1 MSKAMN
7 AGEAG
12 AAAKRVVRKLREW
25 GSEENLAGMARFGID
40 TSHALGVPLSRLRP
54 LAKELGRNHEL
65 ALALWNTGVREAR
78 VVAFLCDDPRKVTRG
93 QANQWARE
101 SGSWDVCDG
110 MIIHLLRK
118 TPFAWELAERW
129 ARQKQQWVRR
139 AGFVMIASLVVHD
152 KGAPDAR
159 FLEFLPL
166 IEEYAVDDRNFVKK
180 AVNWA
185 LRQIGKRS
193 PELRSEAIEV
203 AERLAGSESAAA
215 RWVGKDALRELR
227 TKGGR

>member
-1 MSKAMN
+1 MN
-7 AGEAG
+7 AREAA
-12 AAAKRVVRKLREW
+12 AAAKRIVRKLRGW
-25 GSEENLAGMARFGID
+25 GSEENLAGMARFGVD
-40 TSHALGVPLSRLRP
+40 TSHALGVPLSKLRP
-54 LAKELGRNHEL
+54 LAKELGPDHKL

-78 VVAFLCDDPRKVTRG
+78 VIAFLCDDPRKVTRG

-101 SGSWDVCDG
+101 AGSWDVCDG

-118 TPFAWELAERW
+118 TPFAWELARRW
-129 ARQKQQWVRR
+129 ARQRQQWVRR
-139 AGFVMIASLVVHD
+139 AGFVMIAVLAVHD

-159 FLEFLPL
+159 FLEVLPL
-166 IEEYAVDDRNFVKK
+166 IEEHAADERNFVKK

-193 PELRSEAIEV
+193 PELRPDAIRV
-203 AERLAGSESAAA
+203 SERLARSEAAAA

-227 TKGGR
+227 KRSGSR